1 VSVLR
6 ALLFGSAIAVS
17 SLATAAP
24 GDDIAIRISV
34 RDAGYMLGD
43 LLDERIDIDLP
54 PGTSLDAESLPA
66 PGRVAPWMEV
76 RSARLQRAESPSSA
90 VVLITYQIFAE
101 VETATRVPLPEIK
114 LRVIQGE
121 EKRPL
126 IVPSRSFLLSP
137 GLPSSL
143 TDQDR
148 ELKPS
153 PTPQMLAMWPNV
165 VGVAIA
171 LVIALMCGAY
181 LLWAYDRL
189 PFLPR
194 SPGPLLRLW
203 RRSRRIGEN
212 VPDAE
217 RDELLRGLHAAFNRS
232 AGETLYPS
240 TLHRLFERSA
250 FLTPLRESI
259 ERLFQASWN
268 RFYGAPGMPVP
279 SMSEALAIL
288 HRAADRE
295 RGLP

>member
-1 VSVLR
+1 MSAVR
-6 ALLFGSAIAVS
+6 AALLSVALAASGASAAAPNEDIAVKV
-17 SLATAAP
+17 SL
-24 GDDIAIRISV
+24 

-43 LLDERIDIDLP
+43 LLDERVDIELP
-54 PGTSLDAESLPA
+54 PGLSIDPDSLPA

-76 RSARLQRAESPSSA
+76 RRARLERSMAPNTQT
-90 VVLITYQIFAE
+90 VLITFQIFAE

-114 LRVIQGE
+114 LRAGE
-121 EKRPL
+121 GTSKRSV
-126 IVPSRSFLLSP
+126 IVPAQSFLLSP

-143 TDQDR
+143 TDRDR

-153 PTPQMLAMWPNV
+153 PAPEELPIAPSA

-171 LVIALMCGAY
+171 IAVALASGAY

-203 RRSRRIGEN
+203 RRARRLREDGSAAGH
-212 VPDAE
+212 DA
-217 RDELLRGLHAAFNRS
+217 LLRDLHAALNRS

-240 TLHRLFERSA
+240 TLPRLFERSV
-250 FLTPLRESI
+250 FLAPLRESI
-259 ERLFQASWN
+259 ETLFHVSWN
-268 RFYGAPGMPVP
+268 RFYGAPGA
-279 SMSEALAIL
+279 EAPPMRETLAL
-288 HRAADRE
+288 LRRAADRE